1 MVDVFRETLQGLARR
16 VEGVRGVS
24 LIGRDGI
31 AVDTFLQN
39 GDVPLDLV
47 AAEMTGFLKNLS
59 AADLGL
65 ETGAVRQFAVVADNA
80 IVVLSSV
87 TAEYYLLMLLSPAGN
102 FGRARYELR
111 KAASTLEKE
120 LV

>member
-1 MVDVFRETLQGLARR
+1 MADVFRETLKGLASR

-39 GDVPLDLV
+39 GRTPLDLV

-65 ETGAVRQFAVVADNA
+65 ETGSVRQFAVVADNA

-87 TAEYYLLMLLSPAGN
+87 TPEYYLLMLLSRDGN

-111 KAASTLEKE
+111 KAASVLEKE